1 MEKMIFTDRAPI
13 RLHPEPANAG
23 HGHPSL
29 LRRWLKEKLNQ
40 PEPTGH
46 ALRWRIASMKQA
58 YNTKPEQAGSRES
71 WHETQHKG
79 LSPWAYSEV
88 FTIPAADAW
97 QRFGVLHITMPEIT
111 ANPEKITV

>member
-1 MEKMIFTDRAPI
+1 MKKQPNNPRAPI

-58 YNTKPEQAGSRES
+58 YNTRLEQAGSREP
-71 WHETQHKG
+71 WHETQRKG
-79 LSPWAYSEV
+79 LSLWAYSEV

-97 QRFGVLHITMPEIT
+97 QRFGVLHITIPDII